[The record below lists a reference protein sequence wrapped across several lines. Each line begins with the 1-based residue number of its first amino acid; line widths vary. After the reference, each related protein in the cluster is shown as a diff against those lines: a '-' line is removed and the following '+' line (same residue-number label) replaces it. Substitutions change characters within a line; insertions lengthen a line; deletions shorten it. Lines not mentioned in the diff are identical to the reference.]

1 MILMDST
8 RFKLSLKIVA
18 AASFLGSLLV
28 VLANV
33 WSRVLQEVRFY
44 DGSSNTWYTFYK
56 IVEVWSPNNFG
67 IFLGDLWRLVD
78 FIFTIMI
85 REFDKMAGQIFLP
98 PLAQLSSNFYENIW
112 ALEFFGEL
120 FTSKIWFY
128 PYPLSLLLTSLQWEY
143 LLWPSLWTIVLG
155 DLATTTLW
163 SLYYFLFPLLL
174 FIALITGAVF
184 VWKTKMKYLISS
196 FICLQSTLALA
207 ALTQM
212 VNIGLPSNTL
222 FFSSTS
228 FFIQILYGG
237 VSGAAVSFLTSPLF
251 FSALISYL
259 YVEIGFQVIYMDEV
273 TSPALER
280 RKLIEEQLKVVE
292 EIALA
297 PEELATDG
305 GKEAQKIPS
314 TLSEEAIK
322 FLRNIIEMKIFKKK
336 KVEKEA
342 VHDIRRLQA
351 YVEKIYTE
359 IPGARETLTAAAA
372 APAFGKVT
380 RSAIVGTLLRVGGVI
395 LFSFI
400 CFAALLALKQF
411 GAPLSVIES
420 IEVSQPEVV
429 LVLLLPIAFSF
440 PMAAFIIGF
449 VKEYGKKQTRKEE
462 KQKEKKEKKK

>member
-1 MILMDST
+1 MDST
-8 RFKLSLKIVA
+8 RFKLSLRIVA
-18 AASFLGSLLV
+18 TVSFLSSLLV
-28 VLANV
+28 VLTNV
-33 WSRVLQEVRFY
+33 WSHVLREVRFY

-56 IVEVWSPNNFG
+56 IFEVWSPNNFG
-67 IFLGDLWRLVD
+67 IFVGDLWRLID
-78 FIFTIMI
+78 FIFTIMV
-85 REFDKMAGQIFLP
+85 RELDKAAGQIFLP
-98 PLAQLSSNFYENIW
+98 PLAQLSSNFYENILV
-112 ALEFFGEL
+112 LEFFAEL

-128 PYPLSLLLTSLQWEY
+128 PYPLSLLLSSVQMEY
-143 LLWPSLWTIVLG
+143 LIWPNLWTIVLG
-155 DLATTTLW
+155 DLAITTLW

-174 FIALITGAVF
+174 LVALITGVVF
-184 VWKTKMKYLISS
+184 IWKIKMKYLVSS

-212 VNIGLPSNTL
+212 VNIGLASNTL

-237 VSGAAVSFLTSPLF
+237 VTGAAISFLTSPLF
-251 FSALISYL
+251 FSALVSYL

-280 RKLIEEQLKVVE
+280 RKMIEEQLKVVE

-305 GKEAQKIPS
+305 GKEASKIPS

-322 FLRNIIEMKIFKKK
+322 FLRSIIEMKIFRKK

-359 IPGARETLTAAAA
+359 IPGARETLTAVAAS
-372 APAFGKVT
+372 PGFGKVA

-395 LFSFI
+395 LFSFM
-400 CFAALLALKQF
+400 CFMVLLALKQF
-411 GAPLSVIES
+411 GVPLSIIES
-420 IEVSQPEVV
+420 IEVSQPEAV

-462 KQKEKKEKKK
+462 KSKEKKEKKKG

>member
-1 MILMDST
+1 
-8 RFKLSLKIVA
+8 V
-18 AASFLGSLLV
+18 SFLSSLLV
-28 VLANV
+28 VLTNV
-33 WSRVLQEVRFY
+33 WSHVLREVRFY

-67 IFLGDLWRLVD
+67 IFVGDLWRLID
-78 FIFTIMI
+78 FIFTIMV
-85 REFDKMAGQIFLP
+85 RELDKAAGQIFLP
-98 PLAQLSSNFYENIW
+98 PLAQLSSNFYENIFV
-112 ALEFFGEL
+112 LEFFAEL

-128 PYPLSLLLTSLQWEY
+128 PYPLSLLLSSVQMEY
-143 LLWPSLWTIVLG
+143 LIWPNLWTIVLG
-155 DLATTTLW
+155 DLAITTLW

-174 FIALITGAVF
+174 LVALITGVVF
-184 VWKTKMKYLISS
+184 IWKMKMKYLVSS

-212 VNIGLPSNTL
+212 VNIGSASNTL

-237 VSGAAVSFLTSPLF
+237 VTGAAIAFLTSPLF
-251 FSALISYL
+251 FSALVSYL

-280 RKLIEEQLKVVE
+280 RKMIEEQLKVVE

-305 GKEAQKIPS
+305 GKEASKIPS

-322 FLRNIIEMKIFKKK
+322 FLRSIIEMKIFRKK

-342 VHDIRRLQA
+342 LHDIRRLQA

-359 IPGARETLTAAAA
+359 TPGARETLTAVAAS
-372 APAFGKVT
+372 PGFGKVA

-395 LFSFI
+395 LFSFM
-400 CFAALLALKQF
+400 CFMVLLALKQF
-411 GAPLSVIES
+411 GAPLSIIES
-420 IEVSQPEVV
+420 IEVSQPEAV

-449 VKEYGKKQTRKEE
+449 VKEYGKRQTRKEE
-462 KQKEKKEKKK
+462 KSKEKKEKKKG